1 MAELTSKIGRRKTAI
16 ARISLTPGKGQ
27 ITVNG
32 RSFTE
37 YFPSEILQIVVNQ
50 PFALTNTLGSFDVK
64 ANVDGGGIKGQAEA
78 LRLAISRA
86 LQTQDSELR
95 SPLKKEG
102 FLTRDPRMVERKKAG
117 RRKARKRFQFS
128 KR

>member
-1 MAELTSKIGRRKTAI
+1 MAEITSKIGRRKTAV
-16 ARISLTPGKGQ
+16 ARISMTPGKGQ
-27 ITVNG
+27 IKING
-32 RSFTE
+32 RMLTD

-50 PFALTNTLGSFDVK
+50 PFALTNTLGSFDVT

-78 LRLAISRA
+78 LRMAISRA
-86 LQTQDSELR
+86 LQTQDAELR

-102 FLTRDPRMVERKKAG
+102 FLTRDPRMVERKKPG
-117 RRKARKRFQFS
+117 RAKARKRFQFS

>member
-1 MAELTSKIGRRKTAI
+1 MAEITSKIGRRKTAV
-16 ARISLTPGKGQ
+16 ARISMTPGKGQ
-27 ITVNG
+27 IKING
-32 RSFTE
+32 RMLTD

-50 PFALTNTLGSFDVK
+50 PFALTNTVGSYDVT

-78 LRLAISRA
+78 LRMAISRA
-86 LQTQDSELR
+86 LQTQDAELR

-102 FLTRDPRMVERKKAG
+102 FLTRDPRMVERKKPG
-117 RRKARKRFQFS
+117 RAKARKRFQFS

>member
-1 MAELTSKIGRRKTAI
+1 MAEITSKIGRRKTAI
-16 ARISLTPGKGQ
+16 ARISMTPGKGQ
-27 ITVNG
+27 IKING
-32 RSFTE
+32 RTLTD

-50 PFALTNTLGSFDVK
+50 PFALTNTLGSFDVT

-86 LQTQDSELR
+86 LQTQDAELR

-102 FLTRDPRMVERKKAG
+102 FLTRDPRMVERKKPG
-117 RRKARKRFQFS
+117 RAKARKRFQFY

>member
-1 MAELTSKIGRRKTAI
+1 MAEITSKIGRRKTAV
-16 ARISLTPGKGQ
+16 ARISMTPGKGQ
-27 ITVNG
+27 IKING
-32 RSFTE
+32 RTLTD

-50 PFALTNTLGSFDVK
+50 PFALTNTLGSFDVT

-86 LQTQDSELR
+86 LQTQDAELR

-102 FLTRDPRMVERKKAG
+102 FLTRDPRMVERKKPG
-117 RRKARKRFQFS
+117 RAKARMRFQFS

>member
-1 MAELTSKIGRRKTAI
+1 MAEITSKIGRRKTAI
-16 ARISLTPGKGQ
+16 ARISMTPGKGQ
-27 ITVNG
+27 IKING
-32 RSFTE
+32 RTLTD

-50 PFALTNTLGSFDVK
+50 PFALTNTVGSFDVT

-86 LQTQDSELR
+86 LQTQDAELR

-102 FLTRDPRMVERKKAG
+102 FLTRHPRMVERKKPG
-117 RRKARKRFQFS
+117 RAKARKRFQFS

>member
-1 MAELTSKIGRRKTAI
+1 MAEITSKIGRRKTAV
-16 ARISLTPGKGQ
+16 ARISMTPGKGQ
-27 ITVNG
+27 IKING
-32 RSFTE
+32 RALTD

-50 PFALTNTLGSFDVK
+50 PFALTNTLGSFDVT

-78 LRLAISRA
+78 LRMAISRA
-86 LQTQDSELR
+86 LQTQDAELR

-102 FLTRDPRMVERKKAG
+102 FLTRDPRMVERKKPG
-117 RRKARKRFQFS
+117 RAKARKRFQFS

>member
-1 MAELTSKIGRRKTAI
+1 MAEITSKIGRRKTAI
-16 ARISLTPGKGQ
+16 ARISMTPGKGQ
-27 ITVNG
+27 IKING
-32 RSFTE
+32 RTLTD

-50 PFALTNTLGSFDVK
+50 PFALTNTVGSFDVT

-86 LQTQDSELR
+86 LQTQDAELR

-102 FLTRDPRMVERKKAG
+102 FLTRDPRMVERKKPG
-117 RRKARKRFQFS
+117 RAKARKRFQFS

>member
-1 MAELTSKIGRRKTAI
+1 MAEITSKIGRRKTAV
-16 ARISLTPGKGQ
+16 ARISMTPGKGQ
-27 ITVNG
+27 IKING
-32 RSFTE
+32 RVLAD

-50 PFALTNTLGSFDVK
+50 PFALTNTVGSFDVV
-64 ANVDGGGIKGQAEA
+64 ASVDGGGIKGQAEA

-86 LQTQDSELR
+86 LQTQDAELR

-102 FLTRDPRMVERKKAG
+102 FLTRDPRMVERKKPG
-117 RRKARKRFQFS
+117 RAKARKRFQFS

>member
-1 MAELTSKIGRRKTAI
+1 MAEITSKIGRRKTAI
-16 ARISLTPGKGQ
+16 ARISMTPGKGQ
-27 ITVNG
+27 IKING
-32 RSFTE
+32 RTLSD

-50 PFALTNTLGSFDVK
+50 PFALTNTLGSFDVT

-86 LQTQDSELR
+86 LQTQDAELR

-102 FLTRDPRMVERKKAG
+102 FLTRDPRMVERKKPG
-117 RRKARKRFQFS
+117 RAKARKRFQFS

>member
-1 MAELTSKIGRRKTAI
+1 MAEITSKIGRRKTAV
-16 ARISLTPGKGQ
+16 ARISMTPGKGQ
-27 ITVNG
+27 IKING
-32 RSFTE
+32 RVLAD

-50 PFALTNTLGSFDVK
+50 PFALTNTVGSFDVT

-78 LRLAISRA
+78 LRMAISRA
-86 LQTQDSELR
+86 LQTQDAELR

-102 FLTRDPRMVERKKAG
+102 FLTSDPRIVERKKQGLA
-117 RRKARKRFQFS
+117 KARKRFQFS

>member
-1 MAELTSKIGRRKTAI
+1 MAEITSKIGRRKTAV
-16 ARISLTPGKGQ
+16 ASISMTPGKGQ
-27 ITVNG
+27 IKING
-32 RSFTE
+32 RVLAD

-50 PFALTNTLGSFDVK
+50 PFALTNTVGSFDVT

-86 LQTQDSELR
+86 LQTQDAELR

-102 FLTRDPRMVERKKAG
+102 FLTRDPRMVERKKPG
-117 RRKARKRFQFS
+117 RAKARKRFQFS

>member
-1 MAELTSKIGRRKTAI
+1 MAEITSKIGRRKTAV
-16 ARISLTPGKGQ
+16 ARISMTPGKGQ
-27 ITVNG
+27 IKING
-32 RSFTE
+32 RVLAD

-50 PFALTNTLGSFDVK
+50 PFALTNTLGSFDVT

-86 LQTQDSELR
+86 LQTQDAELR

-102 FLTRDPRMVERKKAG
+102 FLTRDPRMVERKKPG
-117 RRKARKRFQFS
+117 RAKARKRFQFS

>member
-1 MAELTSKIGRRKTAI
+1 MAEITSKSGRRKTAI
-16 ARISLTPGKGQ
+16 ARISMTPGKGQ
-27 ITVNG
+27 IKING
-32 RSFTE
+32 RTLTD

-50 PFALTNTLGSFDVK
+50 PFALTNTLGSFDVT

-86 LQTQDSELR
+86 LQTQDAELR

-102 FLTRDPRMVERKKAG
+102 FLTRDPRMVERKKPG
-117 RRKARKRFQFS
+117 RAKARKRFQFS

>member
-1 MAELTSKIGRRKTAI
+1 M
-16 ARISLTPGKGQ
+16 TPGKGQ
-27 ITVNG
+27 IKING
-32 RSFTE
+32 RALTD

-50 PFALTNTLGSFDVK
+50 PFALTNTLGSFDVT

-78 LRLAISRA
+78 LRMAISRA
-86 LQTQDSELR
+86 LQTQDAELR

-102 FLTRDPRMVERKKAG
+102 FLTRDPRMVERKKPG
-117 RRKARKRFQFS
+117 RAKARKRFQFS

>member
-1 MAELTSKIGRRKTAI
+1 MEVINALGRRKTAV
-16 ARISLTPGKGQ
+16 ARISMTPGKGQ
-27 ITVNG
+27 IKING
-32 RSFTE
+32 RVLAD

-50 PFALTNTLGSFDVK
+50 PFALTNTVGSFDVT

-78 LRLAISRA
+78 LRMAISRA
-86 LQTQDSELR
+86 LQTQDAELR

-102 FLTRDPRMVERKKAG
+102 FLTRDPRMVERKKPG
-117 RRKARKRFQFS
+117 RAKARKRFQFS

>member
-1 MAELTSKIGRRKTAI
+1 MAEITSKIGRSKTAV
-16 ARISLTPGKGQ
+16 ARISMTPGKGQ
-27 ITVNG
+27 IKING
-32 RSFTE
+32 RVLAD

-50 PFALTNTLGSFDVK
+50 PFALTNTVGSFDVT

-78 LRLAISRA
+78 LRMAISRA
-86 LQTQDSELR
+86 LQTQDAELR

-102 FLTRDPRMVERKKAG
+102 FLTRDPRMVERKKPG
-117 RRKARKRFQFS
+117 RAKARKRFQFS